1 MKTLIIKLITEKK
14 IMIEETMMISIK
26 MGINKD
32 LINIGLDMV
41 SKIIIIII
49 TNPIRI
55 KGKINLSNVIN
66 NYQLTL
72 FRYSNSHLFN
82 DY

>member
-1 MKTLIIKLITEKK
+1 MINMKTLIIKLITEKK

-49 TNPIRI
+49 INPLRI
-55 KGKINLSNVIN
+55 KGKINLSNFIN

-72 FRYSNSHLFN
+72 FRYSN
-82 DY
+82 

>member
-1 MKTLIIKLITEKK
+1 MINMKTLIIKLITEKK

-41 SKIIIIII
+41 SKMIIIIII
-49 TNPIRI
+49 NPIRI
-55 KGKINLSNVIN
+55 KGKINLSNFIN

-72 FRYSNSHLFN
+72 FRYSN
-82 DY
+82 

>member
-41 SKIIIIII
+41 SKMIIIIII
-49 TNPIRI
+49 NPIRI
-55 KGKINLSNVIN
+55 KGKINLSNFIN

-72 FRYSNSHLFN
+72 FRYSN
-82 DY
+82 

>member
-1 MKTLIIKLITEKK
+1 MISMKTIIITIITIITEKK
-14 IMIEETMMISIK
+14 ITIEETMMISIK
-26 MGINKD
+26 MEINKD

-49 TNPIRI
+49 ITNPIRI
-55 KGKINLSNVIN
+55 KGKINLSNFIN

-72 FRYSNSHLFN
+72 FRYSN
-82 DY
+82 

>member
-1 MKTLIIKLITEKK
+1 MKTIIIKIITKKK

>member
-1 MKTLIIKLITEKK
+1 MKTIIVKIITEKK

-49 TNPIRI
+49 INPLRI
-55 KGKINLSNVIN
+55 KGKINLSNFIN
-66 NYQLTL
+66 NYQLTI
-72 FRYSNSHLFN
+72 FRYSN
-82 DY
+82 